1 VTNPCARGKRRRNVA
16 RAHGALRDK
25 PQLMAKKGRKDKARK
40 QAARA
45 PANAP
50 ATPDAE
56 PRASDQPERVS
67 AEDAMSSSISLPPSS
82 APSAEPAPRNRL
94 ASNLFIALFLAYQLL
109 MPLRYYLG
117 GRGYDERF
125 SWRMFST
132 LRMQE
137 CKVHVEERAGDEPR
151 AVDLDKALQIA
162 WIGMLERYR
171 RPVVDK
177 LLARRCAQEGVSEV
191 RYERSCIDTDGS
203 ALPKTT
209 VVRACA
215 SGKLAVNEGTQASAL
230 PDAHGATR

>member
-1 VTNPCARGKRRRNVA
+1 
-16 RAHGALRDK
+16 
-25 PQLMAKKGRKDKARK
+25 MAKKGRKDKARK

-45 PANAP
+45 LHEQDSHASESRNA
-50 ATPDAE
+50 A
-56 PRASDQPERVS
+56 DQPERVS
-67 AEDAMSSSISLPPSS
+67 ADRSEPSVATMPASS
-82 APSAEPAPRNRL
+82 ASDRARSSETTTLPIANRL
-94 ASNLFIALFLAYQLL
+94 ASNVFIALFLAYQLL

-137 CKVHVEERAGDEPR
+137 CKVHVEERVGDEPR

-177 LLARRCAQEGVSEV
+177 LLARRCAEEGVSEV

-215 SGKLAVNEGTQASAL
+215 SGKLEVNEGTRERAHQA
-230 PDAHGATR
+230 AHGAAR